1 MNSKINHSEKK
12 VENSIVCYHFVWLYG
27 LKGCMCVYACTN
39 TYPHPHVHRTTLEVF
54 AWKIIT
60 SGCHV
65 EGTWGSRMKRRVIFY
80 CRAFC
85 TLWTFCFV
93 HVITFSLKKK
103 LFKNCFLSI
112 RSYDRLYSAE
122 KLCQPD
128 PIKYYL
134 STYAYSIMHRIT
146 WCVYVIIVNCI
157 IFMCL
162 HI

>member
-27 LKGCMCVYACTN
+27 LKGCMCVHACTN

-93 HVITFSLKKK
+93 HVITFSLKK
-103 LFKNCFLSI
+103 NCSKTVFCLSEAMTDSI
-112 RSYDRLYSAE
+112 QQRNYVNQVPSSITYPHTHIA
-122 KLCQPD
+122 LC
-128 PIKYYL
+128 
-134 STYAYSIMHRIT
+134 
-146 WCVYVIIVNCI
+146 IV
-157 IFMCL
+157 L
-162 HI
+162 HGVCM